1 MENIMSVAIQRS
13 TIMKAVQDLPEE
25 TSIEAAIEKLYLISK
40 IKKGINQADA
50 GQTLSHTEV
59 KNRLDKW
66 LK

>member
-1 MENIMSVAIQRS
+1 MSVAIQRS